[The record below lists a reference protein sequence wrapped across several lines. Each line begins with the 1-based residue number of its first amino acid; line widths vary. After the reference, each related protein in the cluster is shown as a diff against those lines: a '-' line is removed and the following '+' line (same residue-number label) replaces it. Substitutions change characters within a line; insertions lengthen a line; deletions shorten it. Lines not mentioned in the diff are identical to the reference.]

1 MRRQIMIKTKLPVI
15 VLRNLVLLPHGEIKL
30 EISNADDKN
39 IIDNSIKYHNNYVI
53 LVSTK
58 GLINENIELTELP
71 NVGII
76 GKITSNFELPNNH
89 IRINIEGINRASIFN
104 YIDNKNSNLEA
115 VIGPISID
123 EIDKDEE
130 EANLRLLKR
139 EFAGYISISPNISNN
154 IIIKLNEETNLDKL
168 TDKIANMIPFNFENK
183 NKYIYEFNSVKRS
196 DMLIKQIAEEKN
208 ISYIERKIEEKVK
221 RELDKSQQEFILKEK
236 IKAIKEELG
245 ETDNKD
251 EEISDLKNKIE
262 NLNAPSNIKE
272 KLLKEVNKYEM
283 MSLVSP
289 ELSIVKNY
297 IDTVLSLPFGIYTK
311 DLKNIQK
318 IEEELDKTHHGLKD
332 VKNRILEY
340 IAVKEL
346 TNDIKSPIICLVGPP
361 GVGKT
366 SLAYSISQAL
376 HRNFVKIS
384 VGGVNDE
391 AEIIGHRRTYIGSKP
406 GRIIEGLI
414 KAKSSNPVFLIDE
427 IDKMTKDIKGDP
439 SSCLLE
445 VLDPE
450 QNSTFYDNYIE
461 EAFDLSKV
469 MFILTA
475 NSLLD
480 IPYAL
485 RDRLEII
492 NLTSYTTFEKL
503 DIVKNYMFSKLL
515 KEHGLTKNNLI
526 IDDETINFIIKH
538 YTKEAG
544 VRELERVLSS
554 LMRKI
559 AKEIITG
566 SKRKKFVL
574 NEEDVIRLLGNIK
587 YVDIGTTI
595 NNPGVVNGL
604 AYTDLGGSILP
615 IEVSHYKGKGN
626 VNMTGSLGNVM
637 KESAQISIG
646 YIKNNYKEFGVD
658 IKKLNDD
665 DIHINAL
672 HAGIPK
678 DGPSAG
684 ITLVTA
690 ILSSFLNKK
699 IDNKIGMTGE
709 ITLNGNILGIGG
721 LREKSIAAY
730 NSGIKK
736 IFIPKEN
743 ESDISEIPKEVLDSL
758 EIVFV
763 SNYSEIFNNLFN

>member
-1 MRRQIMIKTKLPVI
+1 MIKTKLPVI

-39 IIDNSIKYHNNYVI
+39 IIDNSIKYHDNYVI
-53 LVSTK
+53 LVSAK

-318 IEEELDKTHHGLKD
+318 IEEELDKTHYGLKD

-526 IDDETINFIIKH
+526 IDDETINFVIKH

>member
-1 MRRQIMIKTKLPVI
+1 MIKTKLPVI
-15 VLRNLVLLPHGEIKL
+15 VLRNLVLLPNGEIKL

-76 GKITSNFELPNNH
+76 GKIISNFELPNNH
-89 IRINIEGINRASIFN
+89 IRINIEGINRANIFN

-251 EEISDLKNKIE
+251 EEISDLKKKIE
-262 NLNAPSNIKE
+262 DLNAPSSIKE

-318 IEEELDKTHHGLKD
+318 IEDELDKTHYGLKD

>member
-1 MRRQIMIKTKLPVI
+1 MIKTKLPVI

-39 IIDNSIKYHNNYVI
+39 IIDNSIKYHDNYVI
-53 LVSTK
+53 LVSAK

-318 IEEELDKTHHGLKD
+318 IEEELDKTHYGLKD

-384 VGGVNDE
+384 VGGVSDE

-758 EIVFV
+758 EIIFV

>member
-1 MRRQIMIKTKLPVI
+1 MIKTKLPVI

-39 IIDNSIKYHNNYVI
+39 IIDNSIKYHDNYVI
-53 LVSTK
+53 LVSAK

-89 IRINIEGINRASIFN
+89 IRINIEGINRANIFN

-183 NKYIYEFNSVKRS
+183 NKYIYEFNSVRRS

-251 EEISDLKNKIE
+251 EEISDLKKKIE
-262 NLNAPSNIKE
+262 DLNAPSSIKE

-318 IEEELDKTHHGLKD
+318 IEDELDKTHYGLKD

-384 VGGVNDE
+384 VGGVSDE

-587 YVDIGTTI
+587 YVDISTTI

-758 EIVFV
+758 EIIFV

>member
-1 MRRQIMIKTKLPVI
+1 MIKTKLPVI

-39 IIDNSIKYHNNYVI
+39 IIDNSIKYHDNYVI
-53 LVSTK
+53 LVSAK

-89 IRINIEGINRASIFN
+89 IRINIEGINRANIFN

-318 IEEELDKTHHGLKD
+318 IEEELDKTHYGLKD

-366 SLAYSISQAL
+366 SLAYSISKAL

>member
-1 MRRQIMIKTKLPVI
+1 M
-15 VLRNLVLLPHGEIKL
+15 
-30 EISNADDKN
+30 
-39 IIDNSIKYHNNYVI
+39 
-53 LVSTK
+53 
-58 GLINENIELTELP
+58 
-71 NVGII
+71 
-76 GKITSNFELPNNH
+76 
-89 IRINIEGINRASIFN
+89 
-104 YIDNKNSNLEA
+104 
-115 VIGPISID
+115 
-123 EIDKDEE
+123 
-130 EANLRLLKR
+130 
-139 EFAGYISISPNISNN
+139 
-154 IIIKLNEETNLDKL
+154 
-168 TDKIANMIPFNFENK
+168 
-183 NKYIYEFNSVKRS
+183 
-196 DMLIKQIAEEKN
+196 
-208 ISYIERKIEEKVK
+208 
-221 RELDKSQQEFILKEK
+221 KEK

-251 EEISDLKNKIE
+251 EEISDLKNQIE

>member
-1 MRRQIMIKTKLPVI
+1 MIKTKLPVI
-15 VLRNLVLLPHGEIKL
+15 VLRNLVLLPNGEIKL

-76 GKITSNFELPNNH
+76 GKIISNFELPNNH
-89 IRINIEGINRASIFN
+89 IRINIEGINRANIFN

-183 NKYIYEFNSVKRS
+183 NKYIYEFNSVRRS

-251 EEISDLKNKIE
+251 EEISDLKKKIE
-262 NLNAPSNIKE
+262 DLNAPSSIKE

-311 DLKNIQK
+311 DLRNIQK
-318 IEEELDKTHHGLKD
+318 IEEELDKTHYGLKD

-384 VGGVNDE
+384 VGGVSDE

-758 EIVFV
+758 EIIFV

>member
-1 MRRQIMIKTKLPVI
+1 MIKTKLPVI

-39 IIDNSIKYHNNYVI
+39 IIDNSIKYHDNYVI
-53 LVSTK
+53 LVSAK

-251 EEISDLKNKIE
+251 EEISDLKKKIE
-262 NLNAPSNIKE
+262 DLNAPSSIKE

-311 DLKNIQK
+311 DLRNIQK
-318 IEEELDKTHHGLKD
+318 IEEELDKTHYGLKD

>member
-1 MRRQIMIKTKLPVI
+1 MIKTKLPVI

-39 IIDNSIKYHNNYVI
+39 IIDNSIKYHDNYVI
-53 LVSTK
+53 LVSAK

-183 NKYIYEFNSVKRS
+183 NKYIYEFNSVRRS

-251 EEISDLKNKIE
+251 EEISDLKKKIE
-262 NLNAPSNIKE
+262 DLNAPSSIKE

-318 IEEELDKTHHGLKD
+318 IEEELDKTHYGLKD

-384 VGGVNDE
+384 VGGVSDE

-587 YVDIGTTI
+587 YVDISTTI

>member
-1 MRRQIMIKTKLPVI
+1 MIKTKLPVI

-39 IIDNSIKYHNNYVI
+39 IIDNSIKYHDNYVI
-53 LVSTK
+53 LVSAK

-89 IRINIEGINRASIFN
+89 IRINIEGINRANIFN

-123 EIDKDEE
+123 EIDKDEQ

-318 IEEELDKTHHGLKD
+318 IEEELDKTHYGLKD

>member
-1 MRRQIMIKTKLPVI
+1 MIKTKLPVI

-58 GLINENIELTELP
+58 GFLNENIELTELP

-89 IRINIEGINRASIFN
+89 IRINVEGINRATIFN

-251 EEISDLKNKIE
+251 EEISDLKNKID

-318 IEEELDKTHHGLKD
+318 IEEELDKTHYGLKD

>member
-1 MRRQIMIKTKLPVI
+1 MIKTKLPVI

-154 IIIKLNEETNLDKL
+154 IIIKLNKETNLDKL

-251 EEISDLKNKIE
+251 EEISDLKKKIE

-318 IEEELDKTHHGLKD
+318 IEEELDKTHYGLKD

>member
-1 MRRQIMIKTKLPVI
+1 MIKTKLPVI

-39 IIDNSIKYHNNYVI
+39 IIDNSIKYHDNYVI
-53 LVSTK
+53 LVSAK

-251 EEISDLKNKIE
+251 EEISDLKKKIE
-262 NLNAPSNIKE
+262 DLNAPSSIKE

-318 IEEELDKTHHGLKD
+318 IEDELDKTHYGLKD

-384 VGGVNDE
+384 VGGVSDE

-587 YVDIGTTI
+587 YVDISTTI

>member
-1 MRRQIMIKTKLPVI
+1 MIKTKLPVI

-39 IIDNSIKYHNNYVI
+39 IIDNSIKYHDNYVI
-53 LVSTK
+53 LVSAK

-318 IEEELDKTHHGLKD
+318 IEEELDKTHYGLKD

-461 EAFDLSKV
+461 EAFDLSNV

>member
-1 MRRQIMIKTKLPVI
+1 MIKTKLPVI

-39 IIDNSIKYHNNYVI
+39 IIDNSIKYHDNYVI
-53 LVSTK
+53 LVSAK

-89 IRINIEGINRASIFN
+89 IRINIEGINRANIFN

-183 NKYIYEFNSVKRS
+183 NKYIYEFNSVRRS

-221 RELDKSQQEFILKEK
+221 RELDKSQQE
-236 IKAIKEELG
+236 LG

-251 EEISDLKNKIE
+251 EEISDLKKKIE
-262 NLNAPSNIKE
+262 DLNAPSSIKE

-318 IEEELDKTHHGLKD
+318 IEDELDKTHYGLKD

-469 MFILTA
+469 IFILTA

-743 ESDISEIPKEVLDSL
+743 ESDISGIPKEVLDSL

>member
-1 MRRQIMIKTKLPVI
+1 MIKTKLPVI
-15 VLRNLVLLPHGEIKL
+15 VLRNLVLLPNGEIKL

-58 GLINENIELTELP
+58 GFLNENIELTELP

-76 GKITSNFELPNNH
+76 GKIISNFELPNNH
-89 IRINIEGINRASIFN
+89 IRINIEGINRANIFN

-183 NKYIYEFNSVKRS
+183 NKYIYEFNSVRRS

-318 IEEELDKTHHGLKD
+318 IEDELDKTHYGLKD

>member
-1 MRRQIMIKTKLPVI
+1 MIKTKLPVI

-39 IIDNSIKYHNNYVI
+39 IIDNSIKYHDNYVI

-89 IRINIEGINRASIFN
+89 IRINIEGINRANIFN

-318 IEEELDKTHHGLKD
+318 IEEELDKTHYGLKD

-672 HAGIPK
+672 HVGIPK

>member
-1 MRRQIMIKTKLPVI
+1 MIKTKLPVI

-39 IIDNSIKYHNNYVI
+39 IIDNSIKYHDNYVI
-53 LVSTK
+53 LVSAK

-89 IRINIEGINRASIFN
+89 IRINIEGINRANIFN

-183 NKYIYEFNSVKRS
+183 NKYIYEFNSVRRS

-251 EEISDLKNKIE
+251 EEISDLKKKIE
-262 NLNAPSNIKE
+262 DLNAPSSIKE

-318 IEEELDKTHHGLKD
+318 IEEELDKTHYGLKD

-384 VGGVNDE
+384 VGGVSDE

-587 YVDIGTTI
+587 YVDISTTI

>member
-1 MRRQIMIKTKLPVI
+1 MIKTKLPVI

-39 IIDNSIKYHNNYVI
+39 IIDNSIKYHDNYVI
-53 LVSTK
+53 LVSAK

-89 IRINIEGINRASIFN
+89 IRINIEGINRANIFN

-318 IEEELDKTHHGLKD
+318 IEEELDKSHYGLKD

>member
-1 MRRQIMIKTKLPVI
+1 MIKTKLPVI

-39 IIDNSIKYHNNYVI
+39 IIDNSIKYHDNYVI
-53 LVSTK
+53 LVSAK

-89 IRINIEGINRASIFN
+89 IRINIEGINRANIFN

-251 EEISDLKNKIE
+251 EEISDLKNQIE

>member
-1 MRRQIMIKTKLPVI
+1 MIKTKLPVI

-39 IIDNSIKYHNNYVI
+39 IIDNSIKYHDNYVI
-53 LVSTK
+53 LVSAK

-89 IRINIEGINRASIFN
+89 IRINIEGINRANIFN

-318 IEEELDKTHHGLKD
+318 IDEELDKTHYGLKD

>member
-1 MRRQIMIKTKLPVI
+1 MIKTKLPVI
-15 VLRNLVLLPHGEIKL
+15 VLRNLVLLPNGEIKL

-76 GKITSNFELPNNH
+76 GKIISNFELPNNH
-89 IRINIEGINRASIFN
+89 IRINIEGINRANIFN

-168 TDKIANMIPFNFENK
+168 TDKIANMIPFNFEDK
-183 NKYIYEFNSVKRS
+183 NKYIYEFNSVRRS

-251 EEISDLKNKIE
+251 EEISDLKKKIE
-262 NLNAPSNIKE
+262 DLNAPSSIKE

-311 DLKNIQK
+311 DLRNIQK
-318 IEEELDKTHHGLKD
+318 IEEELDKTHYGLKD

-384 VGGVNDE
+384 VGGVSDE

-587 YVDIGTTI
+587 YVDISTTI

>member
-1 MRRQIMIKTKLPVI
+1 MIKTKLPVI

-39 IIDNSIKYHNNYVI
+39 IIDNSIKYHDNYVI
-53 LVSTK
+53 LVSAK

-318 IEEELDKTHHGLKD
+318 IEEELDKTHYGLKD

-406 GRIIEGLI
+406 GRIIGGLI

-427 IDKMTKDIKGDP
+427 IDKMTIDIKGDP
-439 SSCLLE
+439 SSCHLE

-450 QNSTFYDNYIE
+450 QISTFYDNYIE

>member
-1 MRRQIMIKTKLPVI
+1 MIKTKLPVI
-15 VLRNLVLLPHGEIKL
+15 VLRNLVLLPNGEIKL

-76 GKITSNFELPNNH
+76 GKIISNFELPNNH

-183 NKYIYEFNSVKRS
+183 NKYIYEFNSVRRS

-251 EEISDLKNKIE
+251 EEISDLKKKIE
-262 NLNAPSNIKE
+262 DLNAPSSIKE

-311 DLKNIQK
+311 DLRNIQK
-318 IEEELDKTHHGLKD
+318 IEEELDKTHYGLKD

-384 VGGVNDE
+384 VGGVSDE

-758 EIVFV
+758 EIIFV

>member
-1 MRRQIMIKTKLPVI
+1 MIKTKLPVI

-39 IIDNSIKYHNNYVI
+39 IIDNSIKYHDNYVI
-53 LVSTK
+53 LVSAK

-183 NKYIYEFNSVKRS
+183 NKYIYEFNSVRRS

-318 IEEELDKTHHGLKD
+318 IEEELDKTHYGLKD

>member
-1 MRRQIMIKTKLPVI
+1 MIKTKLPVI
-15 VLRNLVLLPHGEIKL
+15 VLRNLVLLPNGEIKL

-76 GKITSNFELPNNH
+76 GKIISNFELPNNH
-89 IRINIEGINRASIFN
+89 IRINIEGINRANIFN

-183 NKYIYEFNSVKRS
+183 NKYIYEFNSVRRS

-251 EEISDLKNKIE
+251 EEISDLKKKIE
-262 NLNAPSNIKE
+262 NLNAPSSIKE

-311 DLKNIQK
+311 DLRNIQK
-318 IEEELDKTHHGLKD
+318 IEEELDKTHYGLKD

-384 VGGVNDE
+384 VGGVSDE

>member
-1 MRRQIMIKTKLPVI
+1 MIKTKLPVI

-58 GLINENIELTELP
+58 GFLNENIELTELP

-89 IRINIEGINRASIFN
+89 IRINVEGINRATIFN

-183 NKYIYEFNSVKRS
+183 NKYIYEFNSVRRS

-251 EEISDLKNKIE
+251 EEISDLKKKIE
-262 NLNAPSNIKE
+262 DLNAPSSIKE

-311 DLKNIQK
+311 DLRNIQK
-318 IEEELDKTHHGLKD
+318 IEEELDKTHYGLKD

-384 VGGVNDE
+384 VGGVSDE

-450 QNSTFYDNYIE
+450 QNNTFYDNYIE

-587 YVDIGTTI
+587 YVDISTTI

-699 IDNKIGMTGE
+699 IDNRIGMTGE

>member
-1 MRRQIMIKTKLPVI
+1 MIKTKLPVI

-318 IEEELDKTHHGLKD
+318 IEEELDKTHYGLKD

-384 VGGVNDE
+384 VGGVSDE

-758 EIVFV
+758 EIIFV

>member
-1 MRRQIMIKTKLPVI
+1 MIKTKLPVI

-89 IRINIEGINRASIFN
+89 IRINIEGINRANIFN

-183 NKYIYEFNSVKRS
+183 NKYIYEFNSVRRS

-251 EEISDLKNKIE
+251 EEISDLKKKIE
-262 NLNAPSNIKE
+262 DLNAPSSIKE

-311 DLKNIQK
+311 DLRNIQK
-318 IEEELDKTHHGLKD
+318 IEEELDKTHYGLKD

>member
-1 MRRQIMIKTKLPVI
+1 MIKTKLPVI

-39 IIDNSIKYHNNYVI
+39 IIDNSIKYHDNYVI
-53 LVSTK
+53 LVSAK

-318 IEEELDKTHHGLKD
+318 IEEELDKTHYGLKD

-743 ESDISEIPKEVLDSL
+743 ESDISEIPKEVFDSL

>member
-1 MRRQIMIKTKLPVI
+1 MIKTKLPVI

-39 IIDNSIKYHNNYVI
+39 IIDNSIKYHDNYVI
-53 LVSTK
+53 LVSAK

-311 DLKNIQK
+311 DLKNIQ
-318 IEEELDKTHHGLKD
+318 
-332 VKNRILEY
+332 NRILEY

>member
-1 MRRQIMIKTKLPVI
+1 MIKTKLPVI
-15 VLRNLVLLPHGEIKL
+15 VLRNLVLLPNGEIKL

-76 GKITSNFELPNNH
+76 GKIISNFELPNNH
-89 IRINIEGINRASIFN
+89 IRINIEGINRANIFN

-183 NKYIYEFNSVKRS
+183 NKYIYEFNSVRRS

-251 EEISDLKNKIE
+251 EEISDLKKKIE
-262 NLNAPSNIKE
+262 DLNAPSSIKE

-318 IEEELDKTHHGLKD
+318 IEEELDKTHYGLKD

-384 VGGVNDE
+384 VGGVSDE

-758 EIVFV
+758 EIIFV